1 MTARWSLRIAPAFGW
16 ALVAIAAGLAL
27 AFLPVKWVGVA
38 VAGLLILC
46 LALWRPMIA
55 VVCAVG
61 LGLTKAYLAR
71 LGYGGFLFDLGQIFT
86 GLALAGWAA
95 RKLLRRDLSF
105 HAPLLLVPLGLFALV
120 GAASLLDA
128 PSYGD
133 GLPELIKWLQ
143 IMAIVVVVVDEAHEI
158 DWRWLV
164 AGLCALA
171 VIQGGLGVVQYLG
184 RGASLGFPPDLLESF
199 RIGPDRFRAFGTFEQ
214 PNPYAG
220 FVGLVWPIAAG
231 AALGLM
237 AEVAK
242 RWKAGGV
249 PGWQALTALRAS
261 DGALLALC
269 LAAAGLGLAGL
280 YGSVSRGGWIGAAG
294 AAAVMA
300 IFLPRRWGWSISA
313 VAGVAAVAGLAWSL
327 NLIPANIAARLASA
341 TDFIGVQD
349 VRGVTISNDNFAVV
363 ERLAHWQAALSMIED
378 KPWLGVGLGNYAAA
392 YERYR
397 LVNWPNALGHAHNIY
412 LNVWAETGL
421 FGLVTYFALWGCVAW
436 ITLRGLRRSAGLERG
451 VLLGLMGAWTHLS
464 LHQLFDNLYVNNMHL
479 LLAALLGLLAFVYGK
494 QRTSP

>member
-1 MTARWSLRIAPAFGW
+1 MTARWAWQLAPTVAWAGIAVVIG
-16 ALVAIAAGLAL
+16 LVLAV
-27 AFLPVKWVGVA
+27 LPVKWAGLA
-38 VAGLLILC
+38 VAGLLILA

-55 VVCAVG
+55 IACAVG
-61 LGLTKAYLAR
+61 LGITKAYLAR

-86 GLALAGWAA
+86 GVALAGWAA

-105 HAPLLLVPLGLFALV
+105 RAPALLIPLGLFALV

-128 PSYGD
+128 LSYAD

-143 IMAIVVVVVDEAHEI
+143 IMAIVVVVVDEASEI

-164 AGLCALA
+164 VGLCALA
-171 VIQGGLGVVQYLG
+171 VVQGGLGLVQYLG

-231 AALGLM
+231 AALGLL
-237 AEVAK
+237 AESAK
-242 RWKAGGV
+242 RR
-249 PGWQALTALRAS
+249 GWLALTALRPIEWAQ
-261 DGALLALC
+261 LVLF

-300 IFLPRRWGWSISA
+300 VLLPRRWGWSISA
-313 VAGVAAVAGLAWSL
+313 VVGVAAVAGLAWSL
-327 NLIPANIAARLASA
+327 NLVPANIAARLTSA

-363 ERLAHWQAALSMIED
+363 ERLAHWQAAFSMIQD
-378 KPWLGVGLGNYAAA
+378 RPWLGVGLGNYAAA
-392 YERYR
+392 YDRYR

-421 FGLVTYFALWGCVAW
+421 FGLVTYFALWAAVVW

-479 LLAALLGLLAFVYGK
+479 LLAALLGLLAYVYGK
-494 QRTSP
+494 QRTTP

>member
-1 MTARWSLRIAPAFGW
+1 MLAW
-16 ALVAIAAGLAL
+16 AIVAVGAGLAL
-27 AFLPVKWVGVA
+27 AILPVRWGGVA
-38 VAGLLILC
+38 VAGLLIVG
-46 LALWRPMIA
+46 LALWRPLVA
-55 VVCAVG
+55 VLFAVG
-61 LGLTKAYLAR
+61 LGITKAYLAR
-71 LGYGGFLFDLGQIFT
+71 LGYAGFFFDLGQIFT
-86 GLALAGWAA
+86 AIALAGWAA
-95 RKLLRRDLSF
+95 RKLLRRDLTL
-105 HAPLLLVPLGLFALV
+105 HAPALLIPLGLYALV
-120 GAASLLDA
+120 GAASLVDA
-128 PSYGD
+128 TSYSD

-143 IMAIVVVVVDEAHEI
+143 IMAVVVVVVDEADEI

-171 VIQGGLGVVQYLG
+171 VLQGGLGVVQYLG

-199 RIGPDRFRAFGTFEQ
+199 RIGPNRFRAFGTFEQ

-220 FVGLVWPIAAG
+220 FVGLVWPLAAG
-231 AALGLM
+231 AALGLL

-242 RWKAGGV
+242 RWRAYRERRS
-249 PGWQALTALRAS
+249 QALDALRPLEWAQ
-261 DGALLALC
+261 LALFVI
-269 LAAAGLGLAGL
+269 AAGLGLAGL

-300 IFLPRRWGWSISA
+300 ILLPRRWGWSISA
-313 VAGVAAVAGLAWSL
+313 VVGVAAVAGLAWSL

-341 TDFIGVQD
+341 TDFVGVQD

-363 ERLAHWQAALSMIED
+363 ERLAHWQAALSMIQD
-378 KPWLGVGLGNYAAA
+378 KPWLGVGLGNYGAA
-392 YERYR
+392 YEQYR

-421 FGLVTYFALWGCVAW
+421 FGLVTYFALWGSVVW

-479 LLAALLGLLAFVYGK
+479 LLAALLGLLALVYGK
-494 QRTSP
+494 QRTTP

>member
-1 MTARWSLRIAPAFGW
+1 MTARWAWRLDPTMAW
-16 ALVAIAAGLAL
+16 ASVAIVVGLAL
-27 AFLPVKWVGVA
+27 AVLPVRWAGVA
-38 VAGLLILC
+38 VAGLLILS
-46 LALWRPMIA
+46 LALWRPMFAI
-55 VVCAVG
+55 VCAVG
-61 LGLTKAYLAR
+61 LGITKAYLAR

-86 GLALAGWAA
+86 GIALAGWAA

-105 HAPLLLVPLGLFALV
+105 QAPALLIPLALFALV

-128 PSYGD
+128 TSYAD

-143 IMAIVVVVVDEAHEI
+143 IMAIVVVVVDEASEI

-164 AGLCALA
+164 VGLCALA
-171 VIQGGLGVVQYLG
+171 VVQGGLGLVQYLG

-231 AALGLM
+231 AALGLL
-237 AEVAK
+237 AEIAK
-242 RWKAGGV
+242 RR
-249 PGWQALTALRAS
+249 GWRAATS
-261 DGALLALC
+261 ARPAEWTQLALFM
-269 LAAAGLGLAGL
+269 AAAGLGLAGL

-300 IFLPRRWGWSISA
+300 VLLPRRWGWSLSA
-313 VAGVAAVAGLAWSL
+313 VVGVAAVAGLAWSL
-327 NLIPANIAARLASA
+327 NLVPANIAARLASA

-363 ERLAHWQAALSMIED
+363 ERLAHWQAAFSMID
-378 KPWLGVGLGNYAAA
+378 DRPWLGVGLGNYAAA
-392 YERYR
+392 YDRYR

-421 FGLVTYFALWGCVAW
+421 FGLVTYFALWGSVVW
-436 ITLRGLRRSAGLERG
+436 ITLRGLRLSAGLERG

-479 LLAALLGLLAFVYGK
+479 LLAALLGLLAYVYGK
-494 QRTSP
+494 QRTTP